1 MKNGYCTVYGLYDVS
16 GNLRYIGQTHCSLY
30 KRLRN
35 FRKGISARHYTG
47 RRLSPVELWISDC
60 DTREDP
66 ITIRA
71 IDCNATWDV
80 SEIIYIERA
89 RAAGVDLYNV
99 LPGGSSKRHYSANE
113 TILTKI
119 KVP

>member
-30 KRLRN
+30 KRLKY
-35 FRKGISARHYTG
+35 FRKQINGKHYTG
-47 RRLSPVELWISDC
+47 KHLSPVELWISDC
-60 DTREDP
+60 YTREDP
-66 ITIRA
+66 VIIRA

-89 RAAGVDLYNV
+89 RAAGAELLNV
-99 LPGGSSKRHYSANE
+99 LPGGSSKRRYSACE
-113 TILTKI
+113 AILTKI
-119 KVP
+119 NII